1 MPSLN
6 IKDHEIHH
14 KAKELAQL
22 TRQSVTSAV
31 GAAIEEKLER
41 ERTRHDKQNRLQWL
55 LQVSKETAALL
66 IDGRT
71 SKELMDELY
80 DPETGLPI

>member
-6 IKDHEIHH
+6 IKDDAIYH

-22 TRQSVTSAV
+22 TGQSVTAAV
-31 GAAIEEKLER
+31 GVAIEEKLER
-41 ERTRHDKQNRLQWL
+41 ERTRDEKRNRLQWL
-55 LQVSKETAALL
+55 LQLSKETSALL
-66 IDGRT
+66 NDGRT
-71 SKELMDELY
+71 SKEMMDELY

>member
-6 IKDHEIHH
+6 IKDEEIHR
-14 KAKELAQL
+14 KAHELAKL
-22 TRQSVTSAV
+22 TGESVTAAV
-31 GAAIEEKLER
+31 GAAINER
-41 ERTRHDKQNRLQWL
+41 LDREQRIHKRHNRLEWL
-55 LQVSKETAALL
+55 LQLSKETSALMN
-66 IDGRT
+66 DGRT